1 MSQRIID
8 MVQGAARPSDA
19 HDALRRELHEEI
31 VSRFELHDLV
41 RLPVEEMRVQL
52 RAVLVDMVREKP
64 IVLPREERSR
74 LVEATIDEVLG
85 FGPVER
91 LLQLPDVTDVLING
105 PDQVY
110 VERFGRLERVDIRF
124 RDEEHLV
131 HVIRRI
137 AASVGR
143 RIDASSPLVDAR
155 LPNGTRVNAV
165 LPPVALDGPSLSLR
179 RFNREPMTPE
189 RLVKLGSAPQFVVDL
204 LAAAVRGRLNL
215 LVVGGAGSG
224 KTTVLNLLSGFVP
237 EGERIVTIEDAA
249 ELRLQQEHTV
259 RMETRPP
266 NLEGAGEITTRM
278 LVKNALRMRPDRII
292 VGEVRGDEIVDVL
305 QALNTGHD
313 GSMSTL
319 HANGTAHAISR
330 MQTMMGLALG
340 NMPADAVREMIAD
353 AIHLLVHV
361 RRGVDGVRRV
371 YSVTEVAG
379 TAGDRVVLRDL
390 VRFRPT
396 RMVDGYQRGVFES
409 TGLVP
414 NFAERLAAVGISVP
428 TDPGGW
434 SEEVVPCSPS

>member
-8 MVQGAARPSDA
+8 MVQGSARPSDA

-143 RIDASSPLVDAR
+143 RVDASSPLVDAR

-179 RFNREPMTPE
+179 RFNREPMTAE

-224 KTTVLNLLSGFVP
+224 KTTILNLLSGFVP

-249 ELRLQQEHTV
+249 ELRLQQRHVV
-259 RMETRPP
+259 RLETRPP
-266 NLEGAGEITTRM
+266 NLEGHGEITARG
-278 LVKNALRMRPDRII
+278 LLKNALRMRPDRII
-292 VGEVRGDEIVDVL
+292 VGEIRGSEAIDML
-305 QALNTGHD
+305 QAMNTGHE
-313 GSMSTL
+313 GSLSTL
-319 HANGTAHAISR
+319 HANTPRHAMGR
-330 MQTMMGLALG
+330 LQTMVGMGLDNISISAI
-340 NMPADAVREMIAD
+340 REMIAD
-353 AIHLLVHV
+353 AVHLIVQTARLSDGKRRIMSITEITGMEAGVVATQEIFRFRQRTVDAGGRV
-361 RRGVDGVRRV
+361 RGTFEATGVRPVLAKRLEAHGVRV
-371 YSVTEVAG
+371 PAEWLSLSVDV
-379 TAGDRVVLRDL
+379 
-390 VRFRPT
+390 
-396 RMVDGYQRGVFES
+396 
-409 TGLVP
+409 
-414 NFAERLAAVGISVP
+414 
-428 TDPGGW
+428 
-434 SEEVVPCSPS
+434 